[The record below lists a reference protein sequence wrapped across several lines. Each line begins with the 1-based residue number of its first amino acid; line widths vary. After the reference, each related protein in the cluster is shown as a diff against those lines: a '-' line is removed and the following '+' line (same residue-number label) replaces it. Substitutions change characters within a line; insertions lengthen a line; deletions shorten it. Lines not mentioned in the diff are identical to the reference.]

1 MRYSSLSPYN
11 HHLTIITR
19 FYVMKV
25 REGGRIIHLG
35 LGFAE
40 RADSF
45 ALNSALQDHFKD
57 EEISE
62 LEEEV
67 PLKKLDLALKEGE
80 TMKVSLKL
88 SRKSASVDVSS
99 TTRREVPS
107 PPGPPSPAMA
117 RRDSSAKADE
127 GQKKSRWSL
136 VRRAFLRRKQYPE
149 KI

>member
-1 MRYSSLSPYN
+1 
-11 HHLTIITR
+11 
-19 FYVMKV
+19 MKV

-99 TTRREVPS
+99 TTRREAPS
-107 PPGPPSPAMA
+107 PPGPHAAPHPSG
-117 RRDSSAKADE
+117 SS
-127 GQKKSRWSL
+127 L
-136 VRRAFLRRKQYPE
+136 
-149 KI
+149 